1 MAPLATETTM
11 KPHIGTLHIGTPN
24 AGTPHIGL
32 GGDLAVRVDVRSRP
46 NPTNKLLGRLRHGL
60 GGRANDT

>member
-1 MAPLATETTM
+1 M
-11 KPHIGTLHIGTPN
+11 KPHIGTPSNGTPN
-24 AGTPHIGL
+24 AGTPPIGL
-32 GGDLAVRVDVRSRP
+32 GGDRAVRVDVRSRA